1 MVEVVYI
8 LLNLPRKLMPTVRQW
23 RTAPLVPKMG
33 TEKVGAVFKNRFYID
48 LSILYI
54 SPFTYK
60 SNFYPRIVPA
70 EIIYFQKVW
79 E

>member
-1 MVEVVYI
+1 MVGVVYI

-23 RTAPLVPKMG
+23 RTEPFVPKMG
-33 TEKVGAVFKNRFYID
+33 TEKVGAVFKYRFYTD
-48 LSILYI
+48 LSILHI

-70 EIIYFQKVW
+70 EIIYFQ
-79 E
+79 